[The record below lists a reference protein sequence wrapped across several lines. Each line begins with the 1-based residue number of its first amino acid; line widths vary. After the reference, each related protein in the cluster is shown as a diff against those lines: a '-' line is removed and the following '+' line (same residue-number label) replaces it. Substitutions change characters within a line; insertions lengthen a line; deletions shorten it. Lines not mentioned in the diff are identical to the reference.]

1 MTLTLIIA
9 IASVGFLLAYLFF
22 KTGEEYDKHFLLRL
36 LLLGCLFG
44 IFVLL
49 GKVGLDSQ
57 NTCDLVMNETL
68 VDGNLSTYN
77 YEAVCYD
84 NTQYNTGLTFYKL
97 TLWIVRLLSAYILIY
112 FFYELF
118 MWLSKVIRGVR
129 GRSR

>member
-68 VDGNLSTYN
+68 VDGNLSTYS

-84 NTQYNTGLTFYKL
+84 VTQYNTGLTFYKL